1 MNSFD
6 CTGTVLLPNV
16 KGIGCQILID
26 SFVETEKEPVSGDLF
41 GVELI
46 VKLVHYVRLKL
57 LLRKRYL
64 DPISVKS
71 GVFNT

>member
-1 MNSFD
+1 MNYFD
-6 CTGTVLLPNV
+6 RTGTILLPNV

-26 SFVETEKEPVSGDLF
+26 PLVETEKEPVSGDLF

-46 VKLVHYVRLKL
+46 VKLVHYVRLKT

-64 DPISVKS
+64 DPISVE
-71 GVFNT
+71 GRVFNA